1 MAVLGNKSKAN
12 LEGVHPD
19 LVKVINESIKDTP
32 IDFTVFSGVRTLAE
46 QKHLYSLGRT
56 VVNPDGKTAK
66 KPMGNVVTKADGIK
80 NKSNHQV
87 KSDGYGHAVD
97 LYAYYKGK
105 IQFND
110 EQSLLVIATH
120 IKATA
125 KCMGIKITWG
135 GDWTYEKQGIV
146 DKPHFQIA

>member
-1 MAVLGNKSKAN
+1 MAVLGKKSLQN

-19 LVKVINESIKDTP
+19 LVKVIKESIKDTP
-32 IDFTVFSGVRTLAE
+32 IDFTIFSGVRTTAE

-56 VVNPDGKTAK
+56 VVNPDGKTSK
-66 KPMGNVVTKADGIK
+66 KPLGNIVTKSDGVNK
-80 NKSNHQV
+80 KSNHQV

-97 LYAYYKGK
+97 LYPYYDDK

-110 EQSLLVIATH
+110 EQGLLVIATH

-125 KCMGIKITWG
+125 KCMGIKLTWG
-135 GDWTYEKQGIV
+135 GDWTIAKQGIV
-146 DKPHFQIA
+146 DKPHFQV